1 MGITICR
8 PCWRL
13 ERQTSPTTNAH
24 QPTARNQN
32 AEAMPPNLLQFV
44 MKGVIIG
51 DQAKLALLEWIFL
64 ESPIGR

>member
-1 MGITICR
+1 
-8 PCWRL
+8 
-13 ERQTSPTTNAH
+13 
-24 QPTARNQN
+24 
-32 AEAMPPNLLQFV
+32 MPPNLLQFV